1 MRNPTDVLAD
11 MRTRL
16 DGVRGVTFPD
26 ERSVVF
32 QRRVMLIVAIVPPIG
47 LLFAGIQVW
56 GWGLSLTDLAIAS
69 VFYIVSGL
77 GITVGYHRLFTHKSF
92 DAPQWVRVGWAIAGS
107 IAIQGSVIEWV
118 ATHRRHHA
126 YSDEIGDPH
135 SPHAGMEDG
144 PKGVLRGLWHAH
156 MGWMFEPDG
165 SQPETW
171 APDLLEEPAIVR
183 VNKAFP
189 KLIIVSFVL
198 PAVIGGLVT
207 MSITGA
213 LTAFVW
219 GSLIRIWL
227 LHHVTWSINSICH
240 FYGTRPFASRD
251 ESRNNIFLSLLSF
264 GESWHNAHHA
274 FPASA
279 RHGLRWWEFDASWVT
294 IRLMSFVGM
303 ARNIKLPTASQLAR
317 KKLPR
322 RAAAGA

>member
-189 KLIIVSFVL
+189 KLIIVSFVA
-198 PAVIGGLVT
+198 PAILGGLVT
-207 MSITGA
+207 MSVTGA

>member
-183 VNKAFP
+183 VNKLFP